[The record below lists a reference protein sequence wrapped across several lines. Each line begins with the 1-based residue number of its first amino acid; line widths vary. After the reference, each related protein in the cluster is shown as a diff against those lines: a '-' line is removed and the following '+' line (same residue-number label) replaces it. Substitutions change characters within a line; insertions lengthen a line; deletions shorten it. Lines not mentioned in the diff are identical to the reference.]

1 MQPMNTVETIRRI
14 ENLNEFSRKSGIPR
28 RTLTRIKSGH
38 APFTSTAIAIA
49 LAIKAHKPKMKD
61 KQ

>member
-1 MQPMNTVETIRRI
+1 MHHMNTVETIQRI

-38 APFTSTAIAIA
+38 TSFISTAIAIA
-49 LAIKAHKPKMKD
+49 LAVKAHKPKMKD